1 MSVEKRTLKK
11 STIDG
16 RKLLRTIRIQGALII
31 ILLIVIALAGFWIW
45 MWRHEKGT
53 PTINETIRGL
63 RPEVRI
69 TMPIIMYGD
78 GRQLNAE
85 DIVHDPEVTVYGK
98 IENFPV
104 LRESLHDFTVL
115 LQGTTVV
122 MKRESGEFAE
132 RLILSPGRNIVDI
145 VLKWGGAEQKRLQY
159 QLDYQPETSAGT
171 TASTNDS

>member
-11 STIDG
+11 SAIDG

-31 ILLIVIALAGFWIW
+31 LLLIALALAGFWIW
-45 MWRHEKGT
+45 TQREEQT
-53 PTINETIRGL
+53 PTINEAIEGL
-63 RPEVRI
+63 RPGVRI
-69 TMPIIMYGD
+69 TMPVVVYGD

-85 DIVHDPEVTVYGK
+85 DTVHDPEVTVYGK

-132 RLILSPGRNIVDI
+132 RLILSPGQNIVDI
-145 VLKWGGAEQKRLQY
+145 VLKWGGVEQKRLQY
-159 QLDYQPETSAGT
+159 QLDYQPKTPAETT
-171 TASTNDS
+171 TLINDF

>member
-1 MSVEKRTLKK
+1 MSVDKKVPKK
-11 STIDG
+11 SAVDE
-16 RKLLRTIRIQGALII
+16 RKFLRTIRIQGVLII
-31 ILLIVIALAGFWIW
+31 LLLIVIALAGLWIW
-45 MWRHEKGT
+45 TECHEERT
-53 PTINETIRGL
+53 PMINEMIHGL
-63 RPEVRI
+63 RPNVRI
-69 TMPIIMYGD
+69 TMPVIVYGD

-145 VLKWGGAEQKRLQY
+145 VLKWEGVEQKRLQY
-159 QLDYQPETSAGT
+159 QLDYQPETFTESI
-171 TASTNDS
+171 NQ